1 MLGTSVSAPIQAPKR
16 ILPEPLR
23 ANLWKPGQSG
33 NPGGKG
39 GKFLEAQQI
48 CRTASPEAAR
58 KLVELLDSQDERIV
72 GYAADKIREWAWGKI
87 PDYDPSKE
95 DQPSQRF
102 DPSRLS
108 VAQLAEVKRLMATL
122 LQAMVPVSEA
132 GSGPTIVSEVVPQD
146 GATDTNASDINTLDD
161 ESGG

>member
-1 MLGTSVSAPIQAPKR
+1 MKAKQ
-16 ILPEPLR
+16 
-23 ANLWKPGQSG
+23 WQPGQSG
-33 NPGGKG
+33 NPGGKTG
-39 GKFLEAQQI
+39 DFAKAQSI
-48 CRTASPEAAR
+48 ARKASPAAAQT
-58 KLVELLDSQDERIV
+58 LVDLLQDDDPRIR

-122 LQAMVPVSEA
+122 LQAMVPVAEA
-132 GSGPTIVSEVVPQD
+132 GSPPTIVSEVVPQD
-146 GATDTNASDINTLDD
+146 GATDTNASDINTIDD